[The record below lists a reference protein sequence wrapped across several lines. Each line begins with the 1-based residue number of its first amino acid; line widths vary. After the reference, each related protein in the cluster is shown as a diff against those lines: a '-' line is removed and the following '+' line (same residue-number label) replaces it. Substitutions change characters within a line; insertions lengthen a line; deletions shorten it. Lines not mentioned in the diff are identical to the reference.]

1 MEPGTG
7 DFARGSSVG
16 LLWEAYDLAV
26 RDGTSK
32 YRVAI
37 SVERQEKGGAAG
49 FGIRLFDGLG
59 RAVGRA
65 QQGRD
70 TFTITFDR
78 QAAAARTTVDYLSLD
93 LAESPSGTY
102 RLRVEVLDL
111 ATQRRTSRET
121 QFRIR

>member
-1 MEPGTG
+1 
-7 DFARGSSVG
+7 ARP
-16 LLWEAYDLAV
+16 AH
-26 RDGTSK
+26 
-32 YRVAI
+32 
-37 SVERQEKGGAAG
+37 GGAAG
-49 FGIRLFDGLG
+49 FGLRLVVGLG
-59 RAVGRA
+59 RAGGRA
-65 QQGRD
+65 PQGSD
-70 TFTITFDR
+70 SFTITFDR